1 MTYQRLLCLTERV
14 AFVLCSAYC
23 LLLFLSTPSLS
34 ASDPE
39 PSMVQG
45 DGWAATYGGASNDMA
60 YSVQETNEGGYVVAG
75 RTKAFGAGR
84 EDFWVLKLR
93 NDGTVEWQKT
103 YGGDNYDWVKSIQQ
117 AGEGGYIVA
126 GETSSFGAGK
136 DDIWLLRLRPDGT
149 VEWQKTYGGDKDDWA
164 ESVQQTTDGGY
175 IVVGE
180 TESFGAGK
188 DAIWLLKL
196 RPDGTIDWQKT
207 YGGDEDDWAESV
219 QQTTDGGY
227 IVAGGTTSF
236 GVRWGKAWVL
246 KLRADGTVEWQKMY
260 GGIEQDRAKSVRQ
273 TADGGYILGGGTSS
287 FGAGRG
293 DAWVL
298 KLRPDGVVQWQ
309 KTYGGVGRD
318 WVCSLQQARDGGY
331 VMAGSMVSFGASSS
345 SAWILK
351 LAADGTVKWQRLYR
365 AANHNGANSIQQ
377 TRDGGYIVA
386 GWTGFNGRQPLW
398 VLKLRPDGSISPS
411 CDLMRYTNISGV
423 DSDACIQ
430 DTTASIRDT
439 NAEPR
444 DSSATVCDTNVSV
457 RIQCP

>member
-175 IVVGE
+175 IV
-180 TESFGAGK
+180 
-188 DAIWLLKL
+188 
-196 RPDGTIDWQKT
+196 
-207 YGGDEDDWAESV
+207 
-219 QQTTDGGY
+219 
-227 IVAGGTTSF
+227 AGGTTSF

-246 KLRADGTVEWQKMY
+246 KLRANGTVERRPTEGLSKTGLSPSGRPRM
-260 GGIEQDRAKSVRQ
+260 GGI
-273 TADGGYILGGGTSS
+273 Y
-287 FGAGRG
+287 
-293 DAWVL
+293 WV
-298 KLRPDGVVQWQ
+298 
-309 KTYGGVGRD
+309 VGRPPS
-318 WVCSLQQARDGGY
+318 VLEG
-331 VMAGSMVSFGASSS
+331 VMPGS
-345 SAWILK
+345 
-351 LAADGTVKWQRLYR
+351 
-365 AANHNGANSIQQ
+365 
-377 TRDGGYIVA
+377 
-386 GWTGFNGRQPLW
+386 
-398 VLKLRPDGSISPS
+398 
-411 CDLMRYTNISGV
+411 
-423 DSDACIQ
+423 
-430 DTTASIRDT
+430 
-439 NAEPR
+439 
-444 DSSATVCDTNVSV
+444 
-457 RIQCP
+457 